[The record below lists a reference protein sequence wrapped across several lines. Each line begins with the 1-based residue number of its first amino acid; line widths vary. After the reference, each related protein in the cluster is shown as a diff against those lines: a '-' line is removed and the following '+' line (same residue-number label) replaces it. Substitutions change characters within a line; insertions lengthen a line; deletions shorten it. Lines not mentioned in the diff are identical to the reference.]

1 MKRNR
6 LLLPYTLWMTV
17 FTLIPL
23 GVVVFYAFTDSLT
36 GAFTFENLS
45 HLGTYLPIFLRSI
58 FLSLAFSAI
67 CLVIGYPVAYTI
79 ARATPSRQRLLS
91 MLVMLP
97 MCMSFLLRTLA
108 WVAMLEDT
116 GILNSWISA
125 LGLKPLPLIRNSGAV
140 ILGMVYNYLPY
151 MITPLYTVMIKID
164 PRLIEAAQDLGC
176 NQRQVFT
183 RVVLPLSV
191 PGIVSGLTMV
201 FVPAVS
207 TFYISQKL
215 GQHRHH
221 HDRRRHRK
229 PVQNRLQSQP
239 GRRAEPHDDGDDL
252 PLHRLYEPLYRTGRG
267 GDDAVKKA
275 SKVFTAL
282 IFLFLYIPMVV
293 LAVASFNTGNDI
305 AVFKGFTFAQYGELF
320 RDGDLLRLLGNS
332 LIIAVLSS
340 VLATILG
347 TMAAVGLHGAR
358 GRLRRAVMTLTN
370 IPMTNPDIVTGVS
383 LALLFAFT
391 GTLLKINSILG
402 FWTLLIAHVTFNL
415 PYVILSVLPKLTQM
429 DPDLEEAAL
438 DLGCTPTEAFFRVIL
453 HEILPGIVSGLM
465 MAFTMSLDDFV
476 ISYFVTGSSFITLP
490 VEIYNYTKKPIH
502 PKIYALFTMMFLV
515 ILVLMVTMN
524 LLQARDAGRKAKKRG
539 VRI

>member
-6 LLLPYTLWMTV
+6 LLLPYALWMTV

-58 FLSLAFSAI
+58 FLSLASSAI

-215 GQHRHH
+215 GSTGTTMIG
-221 HDRRRHRK
+221 D
-229 PVQNRLQSQP
+229 VIESQF
-239 GRRAEPHDDGDDL
+239 
-252 PLHRLYEPLYRTGRG
+252 
-267 GDDAVKKA
+267 K
-275 SKVFTAL
+275 TAYNPNL
-282 IFLFLYIPMVV
+282 GAALSLTMMVMIFLCI
-293 LAVASFNTGNDI
+293 
-305 AVFKGFTFAQYGELF
+305 GFMNRFTSQDEE
-320 RDGDLLRLLGNS
+320 
-332 LIIAVLSS
+332 
-340 VLATILG
+340 
-347 TMAAVGLHGAR
+347 
-358 GRLRRAVMTLTN
+358 VMT
-370 IPMTNPDIVTGVS
+370 P
-383 LALLFAFT
+383 
-391 GTLLKINSILG
+391 
-402 FWTLLIAHVTFNL
+402 
-415 PYVILSVLPKLTQM
+415 
-429 DPDLEEAAL
+429 
-438 DLGCTPTEAFFRVIL
+438 
-453 HEILPGIVSGLM
+453 
-465 MAFTMSLDDFV
+465 
-476 ISYFVTGSSFITLP
+476 
-490 VEIYNYTKKPIH
+490 
-502 PKIYALFTMMFLV
+502 
-515 ILVLMVTMN
+515 
-524 LLQARDAGRKAKKRG
+524 
-539 VRI
+539 